1 MWQVTMNAWS
11 PGTGQCAGTYSCSK
25 LLDMVGNHVPKL
37 PTVVKA
43 QYFLFF
49 NSDALQIGRLP
60 RWP

>member
-1 MWQVTMNAWS
+1 MNAWS